1 MKPKNEHTTQLIE
14 AYQMIRKLR
23 SLITKAELQRLTKED
38 EREIYKLDVQR
49 EKLKTYILHDCN
61 ASIA

>member
-1 MKPKNEHTTQLIE
+1 MKPKNDHTTQLIE

-23 SLITKAELQRLTKED
+23 SLITKAELKRLTKED
-38 EREIYKLDVQR
+38 EQEIYKLDVQR

>member
-1 MKPKNEHTTQLIE
+1 MKPKNDHTTQLIE

-23 SLITKAELQRLTKED
+23 SLITKAELKRLTKED
-38 EREIYKLDVQR
+38 EQEIYRLDVQR

>member
-1 MKPKNEHTTQLIE
+1 MKPKNDHTTQLIE

-23 SLITKAELQRLTKED
+23 SLITKAELKRLTKED